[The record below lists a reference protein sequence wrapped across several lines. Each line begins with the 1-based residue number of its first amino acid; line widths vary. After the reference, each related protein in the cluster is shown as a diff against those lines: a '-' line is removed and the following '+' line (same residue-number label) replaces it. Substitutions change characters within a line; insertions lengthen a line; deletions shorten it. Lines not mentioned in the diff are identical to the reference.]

1 MRAEGRGSL
10 WKGLLAGALGGFVGS
25 FAMSQFHSLVVPQI
39 QTSSQPDEDDS
50 TVLAGSAISEALFHH
65 ELTEQ
70 ERKMIG
76 PIVHYAFGASMGSV
90 YAALMERAPSA
101 RAGWGVPFALV
112 LWMGAHVITVPAL
125 GFSEPITRSTL
136 AAEGA
141 EFGAHLVYGAATEA
155 IRRFARLYLLP

>member
-1 MRAEGRGSL
+1 MRAERRRSL

-25 FAMSQFHSLVVPQI
+25 FAMSQFHSLVVPRV
-39 QTSSQPDEDDS
+39 QTSSRRDKDDS
-50 TVLAGSAISEALFHH
+50 TVLAGSAISQVFFHH
-65 ELTEQ
+65 ELTGR
-70 ERKMIG
+70 ERKIAG
-76 PIVHYAFGASMGSV
+76 PIVHYAFGASMGAV
-90 YAALMERAPSA
+90 YAALVERMPGA

-125 GFSEPITRSTL
+125 GLSEPITRSTL
-136 AAEGA
+136 EAEGA